1 MKARNIIIGIVVLGL
16 VWAAVFFIANNVVN
30 TIDNEAELEAVPSP
44 TQRPVR
50 EDVPELTASEEPTQ
64 DAIVEEVTDEPT
76 EVSEATDEPTDEATD
91 EATDAP
97 TETAEP
103 TERPTAAFTLQAL
116 EIASFQARQQDEL
129 EAEMAALAEQ
139 EPDDGEEEFLGTY
152 PIRLA
157 IEDLGLISPV
167 LQVQTDANFDIVT
180 PREEIGHYV
189 LSSRLGTGGNTVM
202 VGHVYPGRVFNVL
215 LDAEIGQVVRITD
228 ENFEEHYYQITEIIR
243 FPYEI
248 GNAEDRELGLQYM
261 HDTSEERITLVT
273 CYPEFEWTHRFVVRA
288 VPLDGPPPPT
298 DDDGDAGDAGDDDDP
313 PDLPPI
319 DFDLDD

>member
-1 MKARNIIIGIVVLGL
+1 MKARNIVIGIIVLGL
-16 VWAAVFFIANNVVN
+16 VWVVVFFVANNVVN
-30 TIDNEAELEAVPSP
+30 NIDNEAELEAVPSP
-44 TQRPVR
+44 TPRPTR
-50 EDVPELTASEEPTQ
+50 EDVPELTASEEATQ
-64 DAIVEEVTDEPT
+64 DAIVEAVTEEAT
-76 EVSEATDEPTDEATD
+76 EVAQIATE
-91 EATDAP
+91 AP
-97 TETAEP
+97 TEAP

-129 EAEMAALAEQ
+129 EAELAALEAQ
-139 EPDDGEEEFLGTY
+139 RPVGGEEEFLGTY

-180 PREEIGHYV
+180 PRDEIGHYV
-189 LSSRLGTGGNTVM
+189 LSERLGTGGNTVM

-215 LDAEIGQVVRITD
+215 LDAEIGQVVRVTD

-261 HDTSEERITLVT
+261 HDNSEERLTLVT

-288 VPLDGPPPPT
+288 VPIDGPPEPVE
-298 DDDGDAGDAGDDDDP
+298 GDDDSGE
-313 PDLPPI
+313 LPPI
-319 DFDLDD
+319 DFDLDN

>member
-1 MKARNIIIGIVVLGL
+1 
-16 VWAAVFFIANNVVN
+16 
-30 TIDNEAELEAVPSP
+30 
-44 TQRPVR
+44 
-50 EDVPELTASEEPTQ
+50 LTASEEATQ
-64 DAIVEEVTDEPT
+64 DVIVEAVTEEAT
-76 EVSEATDEPTDEATD
+76 EVAQIATEA
-91 EATDAP
+91 
-97 TETAEP
+97 P

-129 EAEMAALAEQ
+129 EAELAALEAQRPEG
-139 EPDDGEEEFLGTY
+139 GEEEFLGTY

-180 PREEIGHYV
+180 PRDEIGHYV
-189 LSSRLGTGGNTVM
+189 LSERLGTGGNTVM

-215 LDAEIGQVVRITD
+215 LDAEIGQVVRVTD

-248 GNAEDRELGLQYM
+248 GNAEDRELGLHYM
-261 HDTSEERITLVT
+261 HDNSEERITLVT

-288 VPLDGPPPPT
+288 VPIDGPPEPV
-298 DDDGDAGDAGDDDDP
+298 DDNGDGDSGE
-313 PDLPPI
+313 LPPI
-319 DFDLDD
+319 DFDLDN